1 MPPLLVHLK
10 VKVHIIGPVI
20 SILFGCGLILF
31 RERFARSS
39 VESSARIFKMRRTQF
54 LHESSKWTA
63 LLFGAGFVVAGVV
76 SLLIV
81 ADSGL

>member
-1 MPPLLVHLK
+1 MPPPLVHLK
-10 VKVHIIGPVI
+10 VKVHTIGPV
-20 SILFGCGLILF
+20 F

-39 VESSARIFKMRRTQF
+39 VESCARIFKMRRTQF